1 MSVPPHSFIAARTAF
16 RSSALRTNG
25 CMTAVTPPRRRKR
38 EIFPVLRSHGRE
50 QCLHARQRRA
60 FAGTEHAA
68 PLDERAVRALGA
80 EPEPSVVQKDALPF
94 RDGAQHLL
102 RQRDTVLAE
111 RDVRSLF
118 ERHRLTEPPDAQL
131 RSLHIKQQA
140 DAPAGL
146 PLGGTHRIQIR
157 LCLAQRCVRQVEPD
171 ARHAR
176 ADHPRKRRGI
186 RARRPKRAI
195 NLNTHILDPPDF
207 SFILYRTG
215 AARNRKDRP
224 HRLSA
229 SRALVKRRK
238 RGINSMSIFQL
249 RRFP

>member
-1 MSVPPHSFIAARTAF
+1 MDCRDAA
-16 RSSALRTNG
+16 
-25 CMTAVTPPRRRKR
+25 RRRKR

-50 QCLHARQRRA
+50 RYLHARQRRA

-68 PLDERAVRALGA
+68 PLDERTVCALGA

-131 RSLHIKQQA
+131 RSLHIEQQA

-157 LCLAQRCVRQVEPD
+157 LRLAQRCMRQVEPD

-186 RARRPKRAI
+186 HARRPKRAI
-195 NLNTHILDPPDF
+195 NLNTHILILRIF
-207 SFILYRTG
+207 LSFYTVPKPRATEKTVRTVCQ
-215 AARNRKDRP
+215 
-224 HRLSA
+224 RLVPLS
-229 SRALVKRRK
+229 SDEK